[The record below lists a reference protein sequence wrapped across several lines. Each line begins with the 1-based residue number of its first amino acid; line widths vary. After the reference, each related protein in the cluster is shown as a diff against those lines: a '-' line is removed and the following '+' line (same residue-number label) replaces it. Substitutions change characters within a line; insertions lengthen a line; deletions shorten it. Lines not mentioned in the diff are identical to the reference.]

1 MDTKVKQTEHFGIDF
16 GTTNIAVSR
25 IILDSDTYKAFL
37 NRYGE
42 DGVPFPSIL
51 AVREE
56 NGSGKVRFGRK
67 VKTQIATMQDEGY
80 EIIKSIKTAL
90 GNEDIVYNVGS
101 LRLTPTRVVGG
112 LMKAIK
118 RYLATVSQKQVEM
131 QTATVAVPVGF
142 SSAQR
147 RELCKAFEKAGIQV
161 KKIISESMA
170 AYIRNRN
177 EVAGLST
184 VMVFDWGGGTLD
196 ISLLNLVPIA
206 KIKKDWLPGIEQKG
220 EGIFIEFNQDIL
232 DCWTE
237 KNGTRYKEMKQ
248 HLKESFF
255 VNERFSPQYV
265 FLHTFAHLFIRELS
279 NLCGYST
286 ASIKERIYST
296 YNGSDN
302 RMCGILIYTSTADS
316 DGSLGGLTEQAQ
328 TENFSRVLKSMI
340 ERGKW
345 CSSDPVCY
353 NSKEQGFMSLNYAA
367 CFACTLLPETSCE
380 FRNAL
385 LDRCA
390 VCGQPGDEELGLMNW
405 RK

>member
-1 MDTKVKQTEHFGIDF
+1 MTSKDESTTLQDITEDEYSAILSGTDNLESDDF
-16 GTTNIAVSR
+16 ITHDEPVCEEYDHIIGRVIAV
-25 IILDSDTYKAFL
+25 D
-37 NRYGE
+37 
-42 DGVPFPSIL
+42 
-51 AVREE
+51 
-56 NGSGKVRFGRK
+56 
-67 VKTQIATMQDEGY
+67 
-80 EIIKSIKTAL
+80 
-90 GNEDIVYNVGS
+90 
-101 LRLTPTRVVGG
+101 RLTE
-112 LMKAIK
+112 I
-118 RYLATVSQKQVEM
+118 
-131 QTATVAVPVGF
+131 TAMVGF
-142 SSAQR
+142 SRLTANS
-147 RELCKAFEKAGIQV
+147 GIDD
-161 KKIISESMA
+161 K
-170 AYIRNRN
+170 
-177 EVAGLST
+177 
-184 VMVFDWGGGTLD
+184 
-196 ISLLNLVPIA
+196 NLVPIA